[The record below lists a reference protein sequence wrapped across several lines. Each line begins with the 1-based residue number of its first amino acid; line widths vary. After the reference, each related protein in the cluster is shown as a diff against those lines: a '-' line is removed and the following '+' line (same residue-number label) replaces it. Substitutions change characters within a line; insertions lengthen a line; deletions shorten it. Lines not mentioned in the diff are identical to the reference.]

1 MDEPPSLEQ
10 EQSFSELTAQVI
22 EQAAALAGDRI
33 GTRIRAATA
42 WATRAF
48 ILAGVG
54 LAAIAVGLTF
64 LSVAIG
70 YTLRM
75 APEASRWWIC
85 LVLAGA
91 FTLLG
96 VCLAILA
103 FRGRAPETKCRG
115 EEDLQ

>member
-1 MDEPPSLEQ
+1 LDEPPSPEK
-10 EQSFSELTAQVI
+10 EPSFSELTAQLV

-33 GTRIRAATA
+33 GTGIKVATA

-48 ILAGVG
+48 ILGG
-54 LAAIAVGLTF
+54 LGLVAIAVGLTF
-64 LSVAIG
+64 LSLAVG

-85 LVLAGA
+85 LVVAGA

-96 VCLAILA
+96 VCLTILA
-103 FRGRAPETKCRG
+103 FRGQASETKGRG
-115 EEDLQ
+115 EEDPR